1 MNVMDLPIKIQNTVS
16 ASVLN
21 VARWEHGKKYKYAS
35 KHLLMKKIVIL
46 AGNGIL
52 MKIRVEVV
60 EEVINHNQ

>member
-21 VARWEHGKKYKYAS
+21 VARWEHGKMYKYAS

-46 AGNGIL
+46 AGNGGL
-52 MKIRVEVV
+52 MKIPVEVV
-60 EEVINHNQ
+60 VEVMRQTR